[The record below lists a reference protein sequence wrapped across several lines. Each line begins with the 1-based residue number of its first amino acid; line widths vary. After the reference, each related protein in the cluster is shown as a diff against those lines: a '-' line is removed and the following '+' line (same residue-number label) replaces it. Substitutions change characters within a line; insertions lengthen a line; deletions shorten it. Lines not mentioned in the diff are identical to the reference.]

1 MTWTGSR
8 AREEEDMRVIGMIS
22 GTSADAIEVVVCE
35 IEGAPPRLELSVVGA
50 RSEPLAPELQQRIHA
65 AATIEGSDVEIV
77 CLLDAEVAEAFAA
90 AALATIAS
98 MDLSPEDV
106 DLVGSHGQ
114 TLWHAVREDGSVA
127 GSLQVGNG
135 SRIAERTGITTIS
148 DLRSRDIAA
157 GGQGAPIVA
166 YVDWLLSRH
175 ATRYRAIQNLGGIG
189 NVAYLP
195 PLADAHTRPLA
206 FDTGPANV
214 LIDVVMSLISD
225 RRVSYDR
232 DGATATRGTVDEAWV
247 AELLHHSY
255 FERRPPKTTGRELF
269 SPAMAATLLAAGRA
283 RGLRDEDVVA
293 TLTAYAADS
302 VVDQYQ
308 RFLPR
313 PPDEVIAAG
322 GGTRNPVLMARLAG
336 RLSPGSPLL
345 TYEDL
350 GYASQHKEAMAMAVL
365 AYETWHGRPGTLP
378 EFTGA
383 RHPVPMGAIN
393 PGRWMPST

>member
-1 MTWTGSR
+1 MTWTSSR

-135 SRIAERTGITTIS
+135 SRIAERIGITTVS
-148 DLRSRDIAA
+148 DLRTRDIAA

-195 PLADAHTRPLA
+195 PLSDAHTRPLA

-225 RRVSYDR
+225 RRAPYDR
-232 DGATATRGTVDEAWV
+232 DGATAGRGAVDEAWV
-247 AELLHHSY
+247 NELLRHPY

-269 SPAMAATLLAAGRA
+269 GPAMGAELLAAGRA
-283 RGLRDEDVVA
+283 RGLRDEDIVA
-293 TLTAYAADS
+293 SITAYAADS
-302 VVDQYQ
+302 VADQYE

-322 GGTRNPVLMARLAG
+322 GGTRNPVLMARLAQ
-336 RLSPGSPLL
+336 RLPPQSLL

-350 GYASQHKEAMAMAVL
+350 GYASHHKEAMAMAVL

-378 EFTGA
+378 EFTGV
-383 RHPVPMGAIN
+383 RRPVLMGAIS
-393 PGRWMPST
+393 PGRKMPST